1 MKQSAFTPNPFYEAA
16 LAIARRKLSR
26 DANPQLLRSP
36 RLGTGGDFVNI
47 FLWDTAFSVQWAKFH
62 ADEFPV
68 ADSLDNFY
76 ALQFPDGFISR
87 ESCPDGTSRWAPECP
102 SAFAPPLL
110 AWAELDL
117 YEGGFITTRLPEVF
131 PHLLA
136 QYEYNKAHFRRP
148 DGLYYTDML
157 GCGMDDMPRWNS
169 VSDLTPEGGIP
180 LTRESITAPGEE
192 REKTYRWLRGIPHG
206 VCDWNRQIGWCET
219 TAQSAFFA
227 LCLARIAHIIGESGE
242 RRGCWRSM
250 RNLPA

>member
-76 ALQFPDGFISR
+76 ALQSPDGFISR

-110 AWAELDL
+110 A
-117 YEGGFITTRLPEVF
+117 
-131 PHLLA
+131 
-136 QYEYNKAHFRRP
+136 
-148 DGLYYTDML
+148 
-157 GCGMDDMPRWNS
+157 
-169 VSDLTPEGGIP
+169 
-180 LTRESITAPGEE
+180 
-192 REKTYRWLRGIPHG
+192 
-206 VCDWNRQIGWCET
+206 
-219 TAQSAFFA
+219 
-227 LCLARIAHIIGESGE
+227 
-242 RRGCWRSM
+242 
-250 RNLPA
+250 